1 MSRRIGADEFA
12 QLTRGRSSCSAA
24 SETDFVPRFLQTS
37 ALVPR
42 ILQTQLAASARPDT
56 PAQLAP
62 APAFVPGQRWHAAAG
77 APVQQSGASSSAMP
91 PPPPPPSA
99 ASQPTTPPTSSR
111 ASSRSPPPRRVT
123 RAPAPTLRG
132 WAATPESER
141 RYILV
146 DTGLG
151 DILRQMG
158 ASQVRNLFINAL
170 SRHERA
176 ETGIIGQTILTCD
189 DSRTRIYWNLEVMG
203 GRPRGR
209 VADLS
214 CTDPDGYINV

>member
-12 QLTRGRSSCSAA
+12 RLTHSQSSCSAQ

-37 ALVPR
+37 APRGYVPP
-42 ILQTQLAASARPDT
+42 ADFVP

-91 PPPPPPSA
+91 PPPPPPA
-99 ASQPTTPPTSSR
+99 DQPTTPPTSSR

-123 RAPAPTLRG
+123 RPPAPRLRG

-176 ETGIIGQTILTCD
+176 ETGIIGQTILTLD

-209 VADLS
+209 VADLR
-214 CTDPDGYINV
+214 CTDPAVYIDV

>member
-12 QLTRGRSSCSAA
+12 RLTRSRSSCSAD

-37 ALVPR
+37 APVPP
-42 ILQTQLAASARPDT
+42 ILQTQLAA
-56 PAQLAP
+56 LP
-62 APAFVPGQRWHAAAG
+62 APAFAPGQRWQSRQRGHAAAG
-77 APVQQSGASSSAMP
+77 APVQQSGASSTAMP
-91 PPPPPPSA
+91 PPPPPPA
-99 ASQPTTPPTSSR
+99 DQPTTPPTSSR

-123 RAPAPTLRG
+123 RPPAPRLRG

-146 DTGLG
+146 DTVLG
-151 DILRQMG
+151 DMLRQMG

-214 CTDPDGYINV
+214 CTDTDGYINV

>member
-12 QLTRGRSSCSAA
+12 RLTHSLSSCSAQ

-37 ALVPR
+37 APVPR
-42 ILQTQLAASARPDT
+42 VLQTLPAAPPT
-56 PAQLAP
+56 
-62 APAFVPGQRWHAAAG
+62 
-77 APVQQSGASSSAMP
+77 PVQQSGFVPGTPADPPTPVQQRGTSSSAMP
-91 PPPPPPSA
+91 PPA
-99 ASQPTTPPTSSR
+99 ARQPTTPPTSSR

-123 RAPAPTLRG
+123 RAPAPRLRG

-176 ETGIIGQTILTCD
+176 ETGIIGQTILTLD
-189 DSRTRIYWNLEVMG
+189 DSRTRIYWNLEVQG

-209 VADLS
+209 VADLR
-214 CTDPDGYINV
+214 CTDPAAYIDV